1 MSGHPFPLSSCSFA
15 GFFVARDGVI
25 PMSVMLR
32 IPDSCRTSRH
42 FAFGPGSDICTAT
55 NRTLFDHLVGRGD
68 SELRGGGV
76 VLKNLSEQVRE
87 CLRHAMIVR
96 EKLPLKLIHTNF
108 LDLEQR

>member
-1 MSGHPFPLSSCSFA
+1 MAPVKGPRGLI
-15 GFFVARDGVI
+15 VI
-25 PMSVMLR
+25 IAECEPGN
-32 IPDSCRTSRH
+32 
-42 FAFGPGSDICTAT
+42 GPGLHRHLNTVEPFFASPAAYSGTA
-55 NRTLFDHLVGRGD
+55 RAGGD
-68 SELRGGGV
+68 SELCGGGV

>member
-1 MSGHPFPLSSCSFA
+1 MGQEATYAPQQTERYSITSSA
-15 GFFVARDGVI
+15 GATV
-25 PMSVMLR
+25 
-32 IPDSCRTSRH
+32 SC
-42 FAFGPGSDICTAT
+42 A
-55 NRTLFDHLVGRGD
+55 
-68 SELRGGGV
+68 EGGV